1 MVRRRRQHR
10 EDARVR
16 VVERDGPDRV
26 EPAEVVLV
34 RVVESMPCDHVE
46 RRVSLLRGVEMS
58 GKLGEDAPFRF
69 GVFIKVGYG
78 RLEVSRVGEAVGA
91 DGSQLRECEVALV

>member
-1 MVRRRRQHR
+1 MVK
-10 EDARVR
+10 
-16 VVERDGPDRV
+16 RDGSYGV
-26 EPAEVVLV
+26 EAPKIVFV

-91 DGSQLRECEVALV
+91 DRSQLRECEVALV